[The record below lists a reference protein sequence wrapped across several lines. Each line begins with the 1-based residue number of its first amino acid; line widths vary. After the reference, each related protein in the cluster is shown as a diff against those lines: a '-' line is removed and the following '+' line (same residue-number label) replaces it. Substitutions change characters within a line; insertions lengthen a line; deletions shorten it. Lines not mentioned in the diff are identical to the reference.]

1 MKEMMN
7 NLWKYVR
14 KKKLESN
21 VEKTKMMVFN
31 MRKRK
36 SEENEWNW
44 EETGLPVKK
53 RKDWEQKKMD
63 ECRAEWMRQSHRQAR
78 KKGKNQRIPI
88 QQGVPGERMC
98 YEKREKQ
105 WTTCGMDVAKWERR
119 ERKGDGR

>member
-1 MKEMMN
+1 
-7 NLWKYVR
+7 VR

-53 RKDWEQKKMD
+53 RKD
-63 ECRAEWMRQSHRQAR
+63 
-78 KKGKNQRIPI
+78 
-88 QQGVPGERMC
+88 
-98 YEKREKQ
+98 
-105 WTTCGMDVAKWERR
+105 
-119 ERKGDGR
+119 